1 MGSSHCGRCG
11 AMSTI
16 WLPTC
21 VFCGHAVS
29 EAPAATAPRSRIRAP
44 VAVEP
49 CTERRTSR
57 GAGTWL
63 EAARTFLA
71 RLVRRLAVTR
81 P

>member
-29 EAPAATAPRSRIRAP
+29 EAPVAHAARSRVRAP
-44 VAVEP
+44 VAAEP
-49 CTERRTSR
+49 CTERRTS
-57 GAGTWL
+57 GGPGSWL
-63 EAARTFLA
+63 EAVRAFLA
-71 RLVRRLAVTR
+71 RLARRVAVTR

>member
-21 VFCGHAVS
+21 VFCGHSVS
-29 EAPAATAPRSRIRAP
+29 EAPVAAARQSRVRAP
-44 VAVEP
+44 VATEP
-49 CTERRTSR
+49 CTERRTA
-57 GAGTWL
+57 GGPGTWF
-63 EAARTFLA
+63 EAARVFLA